1 MWLCKLVIGFG
12 KENNMQKYR
21 RQLNKLMLAIVVS
34 FSFAMLFSVVSMI
47 LAFTRGD
54 LNFIFGQLT
63 ALNSLICFIVGFI
76 YVFRLNQHTI

>member
-1 MWLCKLVIGFG
+1 
-12 KENNMQKYR
+12 MQKYR

-34 FSFAMLFSVVSMI
+34 FSFAMLFSVVSII

-54 LNFIFGQLT
+54 LNFIFGPLT
-63 ALNSLICFIVGFI
+63 ALNAVICFIVGFV